1 MQQRVGGR
9 REYIS
14 NFVGTPLAGDL
25 FAAPIVG
32 TPLAGVLFAAPIV
45 GTPLAGD
52 LFAAPI
58 GTPLA
63 GVPFAAPIVGTPL
76 AGVLFAIAIVGTPLA
91 GVPYGLFRSDIIII
105 IHPTNEV
112 SINIVPFVE
121 IFLLT
126 SKNSFIIGTLPYFPH
141 MLIALFAN
149 FQPLYGNQGFIC
161 I

>member
-14 NFVGTPLAGDL
+14 NF
-25 FAAPIVG
+25 
-32 TPLAGVLFAAPIV
+32 V

-76 AGVLFAIAIVGTPLA
+76 AGVPFAAPIVGTPS
-91 GVPYGLFRSDIIII
+91 R
-105 IHPTNEV
+105 V
-112 SINIVPFVE
+112 SLMDYSVAI
-121 IFLLT
+121 
-126 SKNSFIIGTLPYFPH
+126 
-141 MLIALFAN
+141 
-149 FQPLYGNQGFIC
+149 
-161 I
+161 